1 MSMRICVF
9 GAGSLGSALGALL
22 SKGNDV
28 TLVGRRPHMDSI
40 RRSGLRVTGDRAFKA
55 QVGASETVRGLEEP
69 DLLIIST
76 KAYDTQEAVRI
87 CRAEFR
93 SDDMMAL
100 TLQNGLGNL
109 ELLRSWK
116 GSKAFGGTTTMGA
129 ALSGSGRVH
138 LSGLGRTVIGSDMDR
153 VGSRRIASAFS
164 AGGIPVS
171 PCENIQGE
179 IWAKTIVNACI
190 NPVSAILG
198 VPNGRLLDSRPI
210 FELLVGICEEGE
222 QVADAVGIEL
232 PIRRLISRVRR
243 VCAETSKN
251 RSSML
256 RDIELGRRTEIREI
270 NGAICRNGRESGV
283 PAPLNLAMCAIV
295 QALEQSERG
304 ERLIL

>member
-1 MSMRICVF
+1 MRICVF

-40 RRSGLRVTGDRAFKA
+40 RRSGLRVTGDCDFKA
-55 QVGASETVRGLEEP
+55 RVSTSETVRGLEEP

-76 KAYDTQEAVRI
+76 KAYDTQEALRI
-87 CRAEFR
+87 CGAEFR
-93 SDDMMAL
+93 SEDMMAL

-116 GSKAFGGTTTMGA
+116 GPKAFGGTTTMGA
-129 ALSGSGRVH
+129 ALSGSGKVR
-138 LSGLGRTVIGSDMDR
+138 LSGFGHTVIGSDMDR
-153 VGSRRIASAFS
+153 VGARRIASAFS
-164 AGGIPVS
+164 AGGVTVS
-171 PCENIQGE
+171 LSENIQGE
-179 IWAKTIVNACI
+179 IWAKAIVNACI

-210 FELLVGICEEGE
+210 FELLGGICEEGE

-232 PIRRLISRVRR
+232 PIRRLMPRVRR

-256 RDIELGRRTEIREI
+256 RDIELRRRTEIREI
-270 NGAICRNGRESGV
+270 NGVICRNGRERGV
-283 PAPLNLAMCAIV
+283 PAPLNLTMCAVV
-295 QALEQSERG
+295 QALEQSGRG
-304 ERLIL
+304 ERLIS

>member
-1 MSMRICVF
+1 MRICVF

-40 RRSGLRVTGDRAFKA
+40 RGSGLRVTGDRNFKA
-55 QVGASETVRGLEEP
+55 QVGTSETVRGLEEP

-87 CRAEFR
+87 CGAEFR
-93 SDDMMAL
+93 SDDVMVL

-129 ALSGSGRVH
+129 ALSGSGRVR
-138 LSGLGRTVIGSDMDR
+138 LSGLGRTVIGCDMDR
-153 VGSRRIASAFS
+153 VGARRIVSAFS

-171 PCENIQGE
+171 PSENIQSE
-179 IWAKTIVNACI
+179 IWAKAIVNACI

-198 VPNGRLLDSRPI
+198 VPNGRLLDSRPVL
-210 FELLVGICEEGE
+210 ELLRGICEEGV

-232 PIRRLISRVRR
+232 PIRRLMPRVRR

-256 RDIELGRRTEIREI
+256 TDIELGRRTEIREI
-270 NGAICRNGRESGV
+270 NGAVCRNGRSRGI
-283 PAPLNLAMCAIV
+283 PTPLNLAMCAIV
-295 QALEQSERG
+295 EALEQSGCG
-304 ERLIL
+304 ERLIS

>member
-40 RRSGLRVTGDRAFKA
+40 RRSGLRVTGNRDMKVR
-55 QVGASETVRGLEEP
+55 VSTSETVHGLEEP

-93 SDDMMAL
+93 SNDMMAL

-116 GSKAFGGTTTMGA
+116 GSEAFGGTTTMGA
-129 ALSGSGRVH
+129 TLSGSGRVR
-138 LSGLGRTVIGSDMDR
+138 LSGLGRTVIGADSDR
-153 VGSRRIASAFS
+153 FGARRIASAFS

-171 PCENIQGE
+171 LSENIQGE
-179 IWAKTIVNACI
+179 IWAKAIVNACI
-190 NPVSAILG
+190 NPVSAVLS

-210 FELLVGICEEGE
+210 LELLKGICEEGE
-222 QVADAVGIEL
+222 QVADAVGIKL
-232 PIRRLISRVRR
+232 PVRSLMPRVRR
-243 VCAETSKN
+243 VCAETSEN

-256 RDIELGRRTEIREI
+256 RDIELGRRTEIMGI
-270 NGAICRNGRESGV
+270 NGAVCRNGRERGV

-295 QALEQSERG
+295 EALEQSGCG
-304 ERLIL
+304 ERLIS